1 MENVEPRY
9 VNAPIEKLI
18 VPNQISTIVYPY
30 SAHHPEENEKRL
42 WIYQRAWFSIAKLDK
57 GKQVHYRLYNADSFG
72 VYLFVINGAIDAE
85 SYALEKRD
93 GIGIGDAEEF
103 DITAREDSTVLL
115 IEVPPVE

>member
-1 MENVEPRY
+1 ML
-9 VNAPIEKLI
+9 LI
-18 VPNQISTIVYPY
+18 
-30 SAHHPEENEKRL
+30 L
-42 WIYQRAWFSIAKLDK
+42 IAML
-57 GKQVHYRLYNADSFG
+57 HWMPLAFHILYNADSFG

>member
-1 MENVEPRY
+1 M
-9 VNAPIEKLI
+9 
-18 VPNQISTIVYPY
+18 S
-30 SAHHPEENEKRL
+30 EENEKRL

-57 GKQVHYRLYNADSFG
+57 GKKVHYRLYNADSFG